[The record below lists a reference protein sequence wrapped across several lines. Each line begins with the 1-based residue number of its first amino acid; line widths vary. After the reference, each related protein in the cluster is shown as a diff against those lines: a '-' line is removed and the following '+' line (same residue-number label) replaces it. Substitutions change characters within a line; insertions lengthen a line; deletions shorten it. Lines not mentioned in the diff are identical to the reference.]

1 MSTPLNPIKRCL
13 TATEIVTALAKLQGW
28 KLVGDG
34 QDLAIEKTFE
44 FVNYYEA
51 LAFVNAQAFIAH
63 RQDHH
68 PELTL
73 SYKHCVLR
81 FNTHDVQGLSLQ
93 DFESATQVDALFI

>member
-1 MSTPLNPIKRCL
+1 MSTPVNPGKRCL
-13 TATEIVTALAKLQGW
+13 TTTEIATALAKLQGW

-34 QDLAIEKTFE
+34 QNLAIEKTFA
-44 FVNYYEA
+44 FTNYHET

-73 SYKHCVLR
+73 SYKHCVMR
-81 FNTHDVQGLSLQ
+81 FNTHDVQGLSNQ
-93 DFESATQVDALFI
+93 DFDSATQVDALFI